1 MLLKQ
6 DSVLKKI
13 ALGTAQFGSY
23 YGIANAS
30 GKISLEEGKKILEAA
45 HCHGIKTLDTAI
57 KYGESEFMLGKI
69 GVDGFNVI
77 TKLPSLPHDCKD
89 VRVWLY
95 QQVEA
100 SLSLLGLNVVY
111 GVLLHSTEDLFGKDA
126 NNIISALREMQ
137 LTGVIKKIGI
147 SVYSIKEYAMCKTVF
162 LPEIV
167 QIPLNILDGRI
178 SRSDL
183 QDIKRGGTEIHVRS
197 IFLQG
202 LLLMG
207 LNKVPQKFDPWKK
220 KLSDFQDW
228 VATTGYSS
236 LEVCINYV
244 SSIPEVDYLVLGVDS
259 SHHLNEIL
267 RTRQFN
273 VYLPKSLQTVDER
286 LLNPM
291 LWGSL

>member
-6 DSVLKKI
+6 NSLQKKI
-13 ALGTAQFGSY
+13 ALGTAQFGSC

-30 GKISLEEGKKILEAA
+30 GKISLEEGKKILEDAY
-45 HCHGIKTLDTAI
+45 CHGIKTLDTAI
-57 KYGESEFMLGKI
+57 RYGESEFMLGKI
-69 GVDGFNVI
+69 GVGRFNVI

-89 VRVWLY
+89 VKAWLY

-100 SLSLLGLNVVY
+100 SLSLLGLNVIY
-111 GVLLHSTEDLFGKDA
+111 GVLLHSTEDLFGKNA
-126 NNIISALREMQ
+126 NYIISILREMQ

-147 SVYSIKEYAMCKTVF
+147 SVYSIKDYASCKAVF
-162 LPEIV
+162 LPEII

-202 LLLMG
+202 LLLMD
-207 LNKVPQKFDPWKK
+207 LNKIPQKFYPWKN
-220 KLSDFQDW
+220 KLLDFHDW
-228 VATTGYSS
+228 VATTGNSS
-236 LEVCINYV
+236 LEVCINYIA
-244 SSIPEVDYLVLGVDS
+244 SIPEIDYLVLGVDS

-267 RTRQFN
+267 RVRQFD
-273 VYLPKSLQTVDER
+273 VDLPKSLQIVDDR

-291 LWGSL
+291 LWSSL